1 MHLASEPSFSYCS
14 SYVPRCFSDLACR
27 LRAALMH
34 LLCRDLSPAAE
45 SPDLRKN
52 IIDLAS
58 DMKQADYNVLSLL
71 YIFIEFFLVLGNIE

>member
-1 MHLASEPSFSYCS
+1 M
-14 SYVPRCFSDLACR
+14 PRGFSDLACR

-34 LLCRDLSPAAE
+34 FLCRNLAPAA
-45 SPDLRKN
+45 DLRKN

-71 YIFIEFFLVLGNIE
+71 YIFIEFFLVLGNIEWREFLFSSNIFGIM